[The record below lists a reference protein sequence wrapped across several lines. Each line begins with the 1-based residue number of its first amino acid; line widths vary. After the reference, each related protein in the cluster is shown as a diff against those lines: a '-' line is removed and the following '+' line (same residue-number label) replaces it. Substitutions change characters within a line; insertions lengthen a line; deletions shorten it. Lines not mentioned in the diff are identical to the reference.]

1 MNNNIRIAKELLK
14 FAKLISMDELKK
26 AKMKSVEQSADQS
39 KSNSV
44 DDTMINKFYDE
55 YTDYVSG
62 EIQSVSKKG
71 LFESYVDSFLDW
83 LKENHKMQFLKLVKE
98 DSRKLLDMKKHAKSE
113 IEKSGYE
120 VVDCTKDYVSGND
133 GKWTISWQQ
142 ENEK

>member
-1 MNNNIRIAKELLK
+1 MNKNIRIAKELLK
-14 FAKLISMDELKK
+14 LAKLISMDELRK

-44 DDTMINKFYDE
+44 NEQMIKKFYDE
-55 YTDYVSG
+55 YTDYVSN

-71 LFESYVDSFLDW
+71 LFETYVDSFLDW

-113 IEKSGYE
+113 IEKSG
-120 VVDCTKDYVSGND
+120 
-133 GKWTISWQQ
+133 
-142 ENEK
+142 